1 MPKMSVGLHEGG
13 TQEVQIIRLCEEDV
27 LWIIIIIIIIR
38 IRGYRVNSHFLNDAV
53 KK

>member
-27 LWIIIIIIIIR
+27 LWIIIIIIIR
-38 IRGYRVNSHFLNDAV
+38 IRGYWVNSHFLNDAV